1 MSSYNLSENQP
12 EYFDFTI
19 GGHQYR
25 MRYPTTEEAFAGKA
39 VKDGEA
45 GLKWMCSFITKVDEA
60 APDIEDVLR
69 KQTVRVMA
77 AFNAMIKK
85 EFGDEA

>member
-1 MSSYNLSENQP
+1 MSSYNLDQNQP
-12 EYFDFTI
+12 EYFDFSI

-25 MRYPTTEEAFAGKA
+25 MRYPTTAEAFAGKA
-39 VKDGEA
+39 VKDGEE
-45 GLKWMCSFITKVDEA
+45 GLKWVCGFITKVDEV
-60 APDIEDVLR
+60 APDIEDVL
-69 KQTVRVMA
+69 KNASVKVMG